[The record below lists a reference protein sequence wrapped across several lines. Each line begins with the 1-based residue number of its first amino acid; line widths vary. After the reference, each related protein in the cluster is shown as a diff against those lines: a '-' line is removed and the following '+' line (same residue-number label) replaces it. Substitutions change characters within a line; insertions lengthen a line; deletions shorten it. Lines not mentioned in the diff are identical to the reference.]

1 MLNRQKLRLL
11 AATFSLVFS
20 TQIFAS
26 NDEPVILK
34 QPQNISECVGG
45 TEKLTMTLNEGV
57 KATVQ
62 WQYSSDKRRWYNV
75 IGATEASFTPDSK
88 EAKTTW
94 YRVAISTTDKIAAT
108 TFTTPVK
115 VEVAETPTVQA
126 VLASKDYVC
135 VDGKLTMKAIRS
147 GGAGDCTIQWQSSS
161 SENRN
166 WQDIEGETKA
176 EFTAPAL
183 SKDVSYRAVTFCTGS
198 GCCNRN

>member
-26 NDEPVILK
+26 NDEPIIVK

-45 TEKLTMTLNEGV
+45 TEKLTMILNETV

-62 WQYSSDKRRWYNV
+62 WQFSMDNRRWYNV
-75 IGATEASFTPDSK
+75 EGATEATFTPESK

-94 YRVAISTTDKIAAT
+94 YRLSISTADKIAAI

-115 VEVAETPTVQA
+115 VEVVAAPIVEV
-126 VLASKDYVC
+126 VLPSKDYVC
-135 VDGKLTMKAIRS
+135 VDGKLLMRAVRT
-147 GGAGDCTIQWQSSS
+147 GGTGDCTIQWQQSNSGQK
-161 SENRN
+161 
-166 WQDIEGETKA
+166 WVDIEGENKA
-176 EFTAPAL
+176 EFTAPQL
-183 SKDVSYRAVTFCTGS
+183 TKNVSYRAKTYCTGS